1 MVVSTSYGNEY
12 AEGYNP
18 GLLNTKYS
26 DENKPIVSP
35 YEHVE
40 PDSTNYGALKEH
52 RGFDYVLGIVNNA
65 NASEIELKLARAK
78 LGFIQRSVDE
88 SYYHRIRTTKDDY
101 LSTQRKS
108 GSVESAINE
117 RRDVI
122 CAVEDYY
129 GIGPIR
135 SNPIE
140 RKYERPAYAF
150 YFNNLRLARKGR
162 DQLIK
167 MGSGLCGRL
176 KDFDSY
182 DDIYSRDK
190 EILGDLEKR
199 LEYRLEYRK
208 IELSIKIKTAS
219 SVSGGNGNGVYN
231 NSDASSFNAGSV
243 NKEKTNEQ
251 GVYAGLK
258 RMVSSSLKYA
268 SRFWK

>member
-12 AEGYNP
+12 AEGYNA
-18 GLLNTKYS
+18 GLLNNKYG

-52 RGFDYVLGIVNNA
+52 RGFDYVLGIVNNE

-78 LGFIQRSVDE
+78 LGFIKRAVDE
-88 SYYHRIRTTKDDY
+88 SYYHRIRATKDDY

-108 GSVESAINE
+108 DSVESAIDE
-117 RRDVI
+117 RRAVI

-135 SNPIE
+135 SNPID
-140 RKYERPAYAF
+140 RNYERPAYRH
-150 YFNNLRLARKGR
+150 YFNNLRIARKGR

-182 DDIYSRDK
+182 DDDYSKDK
-190 EILGDLEKR
+190 EILGNFEKR

-208 IELSIKIKTAS
+208 IEITIEIKNVGF
-219 SVSGGNGNGVYN
+219 VSGGNGVYS
-231 NSDASSFNAGSV
+231 NSDASGFNAGSV
-243 NKEKTNEQ
+243 NKEKTNGH

-258 RMVSSSLKYA
+258 RMVSSSIKYA